1 MNIWRCQSIFAEAA
15 EAEKRF
21 EQLQREREALENEK
35 DSADP
40 NRLWKD
46 LDILHELRKAL
57 AAEERN
63 TINAKARLTHYRKQS
78 EDMKSET
85 RQTNALAKKVRTE
98 LQETCDHIETLEA
111 VLRAAEN
118 IQWTG
123 DWECSVCTWQ
133 NSGTEDVCHLCLHP
147 RKREHA

>member
-57 AAEERN
+57 AQDFEVAGVRSFRVRKGRRSAKNELRCSCRQPPAEMMVSD
-63 TINAKARLTHYRKQS
+63 I
-78 EDMKSET
+78 
-85 RQTNALAKKVRTE
+85 
-98 LQETCDHIETLEA
+98 
-111 VLRAAEN
+111 
-118 IQWTG
+118 
-123 DWECSVCTWQ
+123 
-133 NSGTEDVCHLCLHP
+133 
-147 RKREHA
+147 